1 MVSVEMKNKHAKANQ
16 PELKLKYKD
25 INKTKSVPDVMIK
38 DLFPIVP
45 TEVYNTYW
53 YFAAERQEIF
63 FKKLRNDPPPW
74 TTDRILMKHKFTNS
88 YRASD
93 RVSQYLIRH
102 VIYSGPQTPVEIF
115 FRIILFKI
123 FNKIQ
128 TWEILKKKLGHIEYE
143 TYSFEHYDKIL
154 TETLLKDQRIFSA
167 AYIMP
172 SGKTSFGSPRKHRNY
187 LMLLEKMMDENIP
200 WQITELKS
208 MRQCFELLRSYPLIG
223 DFLAYQYAI
232 DLNYS
237 TLTNFSEMEFVVPGP
252 GARDGIRKC
261 FNNFGGLNEAELIR
275 IMAERQDK
283 EFDRL
288 GIKFKSLFGRSLQ
301 LIDCQNLFCEVDKY
315 SRVAHPN
322 ILGRSGRTRIKQ
334 VYSPMSEHIDYWY
347 PPKWN
352 INDQVMRKEL
362 K

>member
-1 MVSVEMKNKHAKANQ
+1 MKNNPRHRKA
-16 PELKLKYKD
+16 PPTELEYEHD
-25 INKTKSVPDVMIK
+25 DANENKCAPQVIIK
-38 DLFPIVP
+38 NLLPIVP

-63 FKKLRNDPPPW
+63 FRKLHNDPPPW
-74 TTDRILMKHKFTNS
+74 TNDRILMRHKFTNA

-93 RVSQYLIRH
+93 RVSQYLIRR
-102 VIYSGPQTPVEIF
+102 VIYSGEQTPIELF
-115 FRIILFKI
+115 FRVILFKI

-128 TWEILKKKLGHIEYE
+128 TWEILVKTLGQVEYRA
-143 TYSFEHYDKIL
+143 YSFERYDKIL
-154 TETLLKDQRIFSA
+154 TETLLQGQRIFSA

-172 SGKTSFGSPRKHRNY
+172 SGKSTFGSPRKHQNC
-187 LMLLEKMMDENIP
+187 LMLLEKMINENVP

-252 GARDGIRKC
+252 GSRDGIRKC
-261 FNNFGGLNEAELIR
+261 FNNFGGLNEADIIR
-275 IMAERQDK
+275 VMAERQDK
-283 EFDRL
+283 EFERL
-288 GIKFKSLFGRSLQ
+288 GIKFKTLFGRPLQ

-315 SRVAHPN
+315 SRVAHPD

-334 VYSPMSEHIDYWY
+334 VYSPTSGNINYWY
-347 PPKWN
+347 PPKWD
-352 INDQVMRKEL
+352 INDQVVKKEQ